1 MVGLLGWS
9 TLHLRRF
16 PAALVAPL
24 WPRVAGEVMG
34 RDLAEQNLGETVSLP
49 AVPAAILHPGCPLL
63 PHLCQPPPVSLGG
76 GLTAHLSP
84 LSLSFSRPSQLGFGV
99 GAQQPTQCS
108 ILFRIRSLRKL
119 V

>member
-76 GLTAHLSP
+76 VSPRICPRCPFHFRGPPRLGL
-84 LSLSFSRPSQLGFGV
+84 G
-99 GAQQPTQCS
+99 
-108 ILFRIRSLRKL
+108 
-119 V
+119 